1 MGACWKMVVVNGGKE
16 EDGGLMGGKEEENE
30 GKTACDGHVT
40 R

>member
-1 MGACWKMVVVNGGKE
+1 MLEDDGSSWRKNRKMMVVY
-16 EDGGLMGGKEEENE
+16 GGKEEEND